1 MKMYKSIDNTMRYF
15 VKLLVFVTLLVF
27 FEPEVH
33 AQLSVS
39 SNVQIDSIKV
49 DKEIPTLDTFIQ
61 SALKNSV
68 LLKLSEIEFQDIL
81 EKIKIDKKSWSDNL
95 FIDGNARYGQYNQ
108 FIINQEVSNGVDY
121 GVKSANEQFTYFAGV
136 TLKLPISYFL
146 NRKSQS
152 KTLKNELNTVNL
164 KKEQVEKEITNIV
177 IDEYYKLIK
186 SYQILQ
192 INQNVL
198 QLLNISYLKAEK
210 DIENGLI
217 EFNDLANILISK
229 GKAEEG
235 YYNAKNDYYALYRK
249 IQVLTGLN
257 LNTSK

>member
-1 MKMYKSIDNTMRYF
+1 MRKF
-15 VKLLVFVTLLVF
+15 VKLLVFIALLLF
-27 FEPEVH
+27 SKSEVH

-39 SNVQIDSIKV
+39 TNVQIDSLKV

-68 LLKLSEIEFQDIL
+68 LLKLSEIEFQDVL
-81 EKIKIDKKSWSDNL
+81 EKIKTDKKSWSDNL
-95 FIDGNARYGQYNQ
+95 FIEGNARYGRYNQ
-108 FIINQEVSNGVDY
+108 ILVNQEITSGVDY

-136 TLKLPISYFL
+136 TLKLPISYLL

-152 KTLKNELNTVNL
+152 KILKNDLNSIKL
-164 KKEQVEKEITNIV
+164 KKEQFENEITNIV

-186 SYQILQ
+186 SYQIVQ